1 MRGSRTGGGLEA
13 RTRTPPRTPA
23 RVSLT
28 PAPCGVLITRCLSPL
43 GAQLREARP
52 RVAAGARRG
61 RGRLAQPLS
70 RLRAGTR
77 DGVCTPCPCP
87 QCITNACTCTHAH
100 AQGLHMHAHTST
112 QVEYTPP
119 APYAV
124 HPRALVAEL
133 PRGLLPLRDAAADR
147 GALRGLHPTAVERHH
162 KGHHHRT
169 PEVPEGDARTALD
182 RPAHCRRQGA
192 HSSRRKSHLL
202 GVAVAVGGR
211 RACNPAQSRL
221 QRRAVRGASLRTQAA
236 TPCHRCLSSRSMT
249 GVRRSSGWA

>member
-13 RTRTPPRTPA
+13 RARTPPRTPA

-28 PAPCGVLITRCLSPL
+28 PASCGVLITRCLSPL
-43 GAQLREARP
+43 RRATTRSTTSRRRRGSPRP
-52 RVAAGARRG
+52 RPLGAASIATPSRHARW
-61 RGRLAQPLS
+61 LMHVMHSASQ
-70 RLRAGTR
+70 A
-77 DGVCTPCPCP
+77 
-87 QCITNACTCTHAH
+87 HAH
-100 AQGLHMHAHTST
+100 AHMRLHMHAHTST

-147 GALRGLHPTAVERHH
+147 GALCGLHPTAVERHH

-236 TPCHRCLSSRSMT
+236 TMCHRCLSSRSMT

>member
-1 MRGSRTGGGLEA
+1 MA
-13 RTRTPPRTPA
+13 Y
-23 RVSLT
+23 
-28 PAPCGVLITRCLSPL
+28 
-43 GAQLREARP
+43 
-52 RVAAGARRG
+52 ARR
-61 RGRLAQPLS
+61 AHVHSASQTH
-70 RLRAGTR
+70 AHAHTHMHMHT
-77 DGVCTPCPCP
+77 C
-87 QCITNACTCTHAH
+87 ACTCTHVPAH
-100 AQGLHMHAHTST
+100 ARAHKYASR
-112 QVEYTPP
+112 VHTPP
-119 APYAV
+119 TPYAV